1 MVKMISDGYDDII
14 MILIY
19 MIMWDN
25 GLKQNL
31 LLLNAKT
38 LLNKS
43 ANCSKTMSAF

>member
-19 MIMWDN
+19 LIMWDN
-25 GLKQNL
+25 GFKQNL
-31 LLLNAKT
+31 LLLNAKI

-43 ANCSKTMSAF
+43 ANYSKTMSSF